1 MNLNYLT
8 SSRRVPDL
16 LMEELVAALLCS
28 KTIEF
33 KSLFSLIHTALKEKK
48 VSGGGEEMLRLRTY
62 DKLQSLVRD
71 GNVTKVQ
78 GRYKG
83 IRKQLLLVA
92 EKLQERRLPRPH
104 LPASL
109 PPETQTARTTARPPK
124 NSRRPQ

>member
-1 MNLNYLT
+1 
-8 SSRRVPDL
+8 
-16 LMEELVAALLCS
+16 MEELVAALLCS

-109 PPETQTARTTARPPK
+109 PPETQTAQTTARPPK